1 MHTIKW
7 VYSHFHLMI
16 FQHMPISDEVLLYIR
31 NLEDRVGQ
39 LESGSEF
46 PYKPVFPISPLSSKA
61 KEQVEE
67 DDEDEEEVVH
77 GKEEGGVRPES
88 VSNAMKVLEVHEDM
102 LERGETG
109 LAGEDLGDGEKALVR
124 EMCNVSRNFLCLHFL
139 QFFLLGKTMSASIE
153 HQSSGNGQ

>member
-1 MHTIKW
+1 MC
-7 VYSHFHLMI
+7 
-16 FQHMPISDEVLLYIR
+16 ISDEVLLYIR

-46 PYKPVFPISPLSSKA
+46 PYKPVFPISAPAKA
-61 KEQVEE
+61 KEQAEE
-67 DDEDEEEVVH
+67 DEDEEEVVQN
-77 GKEEGGVRPES
+77 KEEGGVRPES

-124 EMCNVSRNFLCLHFL
+124 EMCNVSLSFL
-139 QFFLLGKTMSASIE
+139 
-153 HQSSGNGQ
+153 

>member
-1 MHTIKW
+1 MHMIKW

-16 FQHMPISDEVLLYIR
+16 FLHLSISDEVLLYIR

-46 PYKPVFPISPLSSKA
+46 PYKPVFPISAPSSKT

-67 DDEDEEEVVH
+67 DDDEVGVLH
-77 GKEEGGVRPES
+77 SKEEGGVRPES

-124 EMCNVSRNFLCLHFL
+124 EMCNVSLSFL
-139 QFFLLGKTMSASIE
+139 
-153 HQSSGNGQ
+153 

>member
-1 MHTIKW
+1 M
-7 VYSHFHLMI
+7 S
-16 FQHMPISDEVLLYIR
+16 ISDEVLLYIR

-46 PYKPVFPISPLSSKA
+46 PYKPVFPISAPSSKT

-67 DDEDEEEVVH
+67 DDDDDEVDVLH
-77 GKEEGGVRPES
+77 SKEEGGVRPES

-124 EMCNVSRNFLCLHFL
+124 EMCNVSLSFL
-139 QFFLLGKTMSASIE
+139 
-153 HQSSGNGQ
+153 

>member
-1 MHTIKW
+1 MTVVRARENLYKQ
-7 VYSHFHLMI
+7 SGKMGLN
-16 FQHMPISDEVLLYIR
+16 DEVLLYIR

-67 DDEDEEEVVH
+67 DDEDEEEVVLC
-77 GKEEGGVRPES
+77 KEEGGVRPES

-124 EMCNVSRNFLCLHFL
+124 EMCNVVWRKLEE
-139 QFFLLGKTMSASIE
+139 G
-153 HQSSGNGQ
+153 